1 MWEDLQQ
8 EYEGRVEFITVDR
21 ESEDGSEF
29 ARRHNIFY
37 QPVFI
42 IYEGDTLVTQDATVS
57 SESALRAFV
66 ASALEEGS

>member
-1 MWEDLQQ
+1 VWADLRE
-8 EYEGRVEFITVDR
+8 EYAGLIEFHEVDR
-21 ESEDGSEF
+21 ESDDGREF

-42 IYEGDTLVTQDATVS
+42 IYEGDSLVLQDATVTTAAS
-57 SESALRAFV
+57 LRAFV